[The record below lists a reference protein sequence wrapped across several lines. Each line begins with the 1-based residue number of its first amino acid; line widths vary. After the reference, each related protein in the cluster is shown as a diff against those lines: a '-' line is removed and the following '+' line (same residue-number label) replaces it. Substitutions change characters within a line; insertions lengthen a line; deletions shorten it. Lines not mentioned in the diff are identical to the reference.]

1 MWGKPVRET
10 DGNEQTMNRKV
21 SDVMTV
27 KQGMREA
34 VIGWLCFQN
43 CFKLKYFKITRSY
56 IYIYIYIYIYVH
68 IYTYIH
74 IYLYI
79 YLIARL
85 IFGWFGRKDNY

>member
-1 MWGKPVRET
+1 MWGNPVRET

-43 CFKLKYFKITRSY
+43 CLKLKYFKITRLY
-56 IYIYIYIYIYVH
+56 IYIYTHTYTHTYIYIY
-68 IYTYIH
+68 TSDSK
-74 IYLYI
+74 
-79 YLIARL
+79 AN
-85 IFGWFGRKDNY
+85 FWMSW